1 MKHTLKITFILII
14 MFFISQVIG
23 LVIIDKYI
31 DHKTTSETGEITYY
45 PGPPGFEER
54 PKIEGS
60 AAIITIIF
68 AIILGTII
76 MFIIMKYGKINILKL
91 WLFLAVAICLYWA
104 FSGFINY
111 ILAAVLSVCLA
122 ILKVYKQN
130 TAIKNLTELFIYGGL
145 AAIFVPLLKSISIGF
160 ILLFIISL
168 YDMYAVWKSKHMI
181 KMAQFQANSKVF
193 AGMMIPYKRV
203 SSKEKSEKN
212 KGEMKNA
219 VLGGG
224 DMGIPL
230 LFAGLVMQDLML
242 KNSWLL
248 GFSKSLIIPFFAA
261 LALSGLLFASKKDRF
276 YPAMPFLSIGCVI
289 GYFVLY
295 LVNLIG

>member
-1 MKHTLKITFILII
+1 

-23 LVIIDKYI
+23 LAIIDKYL

-54 PKIEGS
+54 PKIEGA
-60 AAIITIIF
+60 AAIISIIL
-68 AIILGTII
+68 AIIVGTMIMLII
-76 MFIIMKYGKINILKL
+76 IKYGKVNILKL
-91 WLFLAVAICLYWA
+91 WLFLAVSVCLYWA

-111 ILAAVLSVCLA
+111 ILAAVLAISLA
-122 ILKVYKQN
+122 IFKVYKQN
-130 TAIKNLTELFIYGGL
+130 TIIHNLTELFIYGGL
-145 AAIFVPLLKSISIGF
+145 AAIFVPLLKNISIGF

-193 AGMMIPYKRV
+193 AGMMIPYRRI
-203 SSKEKSEKN
+203 SSKETGKINVKKV
-212 KGEMKNA
+212 KGQIKTA

-224 DMGIPL
+224 DIGIPL
-230 LFAGLVMQDLML
+230 LFAGLAMQGLML
-242 KNSWLL
+242 KNSWLI
-248 GFSKSLIIPFFAA
+248 GFSKSLIIPLFAA
-261 LALSGLLFASKKDRF
+261 AALSGLLFASKKDRF